1 MLAVRL
7 TGILSLS
14 SEANP
19 GGGPR
24 HGTLAELEG
33 LGVENLF
40 PACEGSGWTAMTRE
54 EKLVC
59 PACAGSGRND
69 RDWRQTGDASGGG
82 AGGGI

>member
-1 MLAVRL
+1 MGLWRTLKTL
-7 TGILSLS
+7 TS
-14 SEANP
+14 S
-19 GGGPR
+19 
-24 HGTLAELEG
+24 
-33 LGVENLF
+33 NLC
-40 PACEGSGWTAMTRE
+40 PACEGNGWTVKTRE